1 MRGAVLERTLGSG
14 PQHLRLNGAADPS
27 GEGAGEDK
35 VQTGKLRMGQVA
47 KLGPAGTE
55 TLLGYGRLR
64 GCEDGSDS
72 SEIIFL
78 IFRIQGSGSLN
89 YNLSVAPH
97 YIYCSRQN
105 NSSPHPKDVR
115 ILILGTCDI
124 LGSMA
129 KKLRLQ
135 VEVMLLITLS

>member
-55 TLLGYGRLR
+55 APGRDWDTGEARLGFLEGEQRISIPACRL
-64 GCEDGSDS
+64 
-72 SEIIFL
+72 
-78 IFRIQGSGSLN
+78 
-89 YNLSVAPH
+89 
-97 YIYCSRQN
+97 
-105 NSSPHPKDVR
+105 
-115 ILILGTCDI
+115 
-124 LGSMA
+124 
-129 KKLRLQ
+129 
-135 VEVMLLITLS
+135 